1 MFDTSKAAGPM
12 IKQFPHYKEAI
23 EAFYGRFLEMIN
35 YKHEENIQLAL
46 DLKKRGYQ
54 IYLLSNFPGDQF
66 EKYRLQ
72 NNFIN
77 EFDDRIISGDV
88 GVMKPNP
95 KIYELAIKKFNLI
108 PEETLF
114 IDDKIEN
121 TDSAAKLGIKT
132 IQLTNPKMLTQLIK
146 KYV

>member
-1 MFDTSKAAGPM
+1 MSLMIGLFLVMLVNETKSK
-12 IKQFPHYKEAI
+12 
-23 EAFYGRFLEMIN
+23 
-35 YKHEENIQLAL
+35 NI
-46 DLKKRGYQ
+46 
-54 IYLLSNFPGDQF
+54 
-66 EKYRLQ
+66 
-72 NNFIN
+72 
-77 EFDDRIISGDV
+77 RIS
-88 GVMKPNP
+88 
-95 KIYELAIKKFNLI
+95 YKKFNLI